1 MKNKVIFLFLIEI
14 VLCQNIS
21 YDLSNQ
27 FGVELEN
34 NQIIWN
40 SDQRFDQL
48 FIDSSSKYFK
58 QKFHSFDFDDIKIDS
73 TYTKSKFSYEFGDY
87 GLDIL
92 NVGLKKYSE
101 DSDFQFLGLKKSFF
115 GNYSEFADKDS
126 SPLSLLYKIDYSK
139 RFKEHSMLFSLGY
152 FKTSSDFLFNT
163 VEDNSNNREFSDFI
177 SLTLIDKLEKG
188 LWSYA
193 FEFNHLTK
201 HDKLFLLEQLL
212 DSDIDISRNIIRINA
227 NNNKNISL
235 NLSLDNKFYFDLR
248 SNQTD
253 DNPLQSYSQNSL
265 HLFGKSDFKSSK
277 IRYGFDYFKGSA
289 LSSEGRSN
297 SEEVLPNLYYEINHN
312 VGNQAYALS
321 LNMMNKP
328 TTFLF
333 DNPHYQG
340 IETWNTVNLS
350 YSFLTGFVLETNLKW
365 IEASDVTAYNQ
376 NSNSFSTVSDD
387 LLSFNTKFAISLNN
401 NHNIDL
407 TYYRNFYD
415 SIISSNRSDI
425 ININYHFQTSLV
437 NKKLGVDGQISLA
450 YYGDNNSEFSFDYF
464 KNVPIIGNSF
474 EEDENYSIGVN
485 LNVSIAD
492 VILNFRVNNL
502 LHRLPIDGD
511 YSIRTHELFNPVN
524 SMISFGILWE
534 FDD

>member
-163 VEDNSNNREFSDFI
+163 VEDNSNNREFDNY
-177 SLTLIDKLEKG
+177 LK
-188 LWSYA
+188 
-193 FEFNHLTK
+193 
-201 HDKLFLLEQLL
+201 
-212 DSDIDISRNIIRINA
+212 R
-227 NNNKNISL
+227 
-235 NLSLDNKFYFDLR
+235 LSK
-248 SNQTD
+248 
-253 DNPLQSYSQNSL
+253 
-265 HLFGKSDFKSSK
+265 
-277 IRYGFDYFKGSA
+277 
-289 LSSEGRSN
+289 
-297 SEEVLPNLYYEINHN
+297 
-312 VGNQAYALS
+312 
-321 LNMMNKP
+321 
-328 TTFLF
+328 
-333 DNPHYQG
+333 
-340 IETWNTVNLS
+340 
-350 YSFLTGFVLETNLKW
+350 
-365 IEASDVTAYNQ
+365 
-376 NSNSFSTVSDD
+376 
-387 LLSFNTKFAISLNN
+387 
-401 NHNIDL
+401 
-407 TYYRNFYD
+407 
-415 SIISSNRSDI
+415 
-425 ININYHFQTSLV
+425 
-437 NKKLGVDGQISLA
+437 
-450 YYGDNNSEFSFDYF
+450 
-464 KNVPIIGNSF
+464 
-474 EEDENYSIGVN
+474 
-485 LNVSIAD
+485 
-492 VILNFRVNNL
+492 
-502 LHRLPIDGD
+502 
-511 YSIRTHELFNPVN
+511 
-524 SMISFGILWE
+524 
-534 FDD
+534 